1 MQAFIRELEDNNI
14 HDKLEQAI
22 DSDPQENYARFIALL
37 NDAKDKHLPRKRVRF
52 NKHKHKK
59 SKWMT
64 NGILKSIK
72 TKDTLYKQLVKANI
86 DDEIAYTNLKAEF
99 TDYKKI
105 LRRSINEAK
114 HSYYA
119 RTFALYK
126 NDIKQTWSVT
136 KDTLQRKKQSRTT
149 AQFFL
154 NNRIITDLDEIAN
167 EFNAY
172 FVGIGRL
179 LSEQIHS
186 DSSSQDYLLQRN
198 KPNMNFN
205 FVQSMKFI
213 LIM

>member
-1 MQAFIRELEDNNI
+1 MMFILVENRSYVIDIPKLIDIECNDHRSMQAFIRELEDNNI

-37 NDAKDKHLPRKRVRF
+37 NGAKDKHLPRKRVRF

-72 TKDTLYKQLVKANI
+72 TENTLYKKLVKANL
-86 DDEIAYTNLKAEF
+86 DDEIAYANLKAEF

-119 RTFALYK
+119 RTFALHK
-126 NDIKQTWSVT
+126 NDIKQTWSVI
-136 KDTLQRKKQSRTT
+136 KDTLKRKKQSRTT
-149 AQFFL
+149 AQFIL
-154 NNRIITDLDEIAN
+154 NNRIITDLDEM
-167 EFNAY
+167 
-172 FVGIGRL
+172 
-179 LSEQIHS
+179 
-186 DSSSQDYLLQRN
+186 SSTHTL
-198 KPNMNFN
+198 
-205 FVQSMKFI
+205 
-213 LIM
+213 